1 MRHREAK
8 QPLPGHTAEFESLQ
22 KCGQK
27 SWSTQPHTSKSFW
40 HKPQDISELGL
51 SWSNKGNL
59 ICGKSVW
66 RDISSDSF
74 AVIQSGQ
81 LDAFSLFSG
90 GVTQLRMKWDIYKK
104 NSLKVCELMGEAAW
118 TLPLPAPRGWQ
129 WGLHREV
136 GTGSPS
142 LGTGWLERRYNPDI
156 WRSPDEPAGSPGD
169 EPCLPMSQD
178 SHELLE
184 AFWYLP
190 LSSTYIFLLWKM

>member
-1 MRHREAK
+1 MWPEILVYTASHK
-8 QPLPGHTAEFESLQ
+8 QILLTQTPGHLRTWALMEQ
-22 KCGQK
+22 QRK
-27 SWSTQPHTSKSFW
+27 H
-40 HKPQDISELGL
+40 
-51 SWSNKGNL
+51 NL
-59 ICGKSVW
+59 WKVSMKRHILRFLCY
-66 RDISSDSF
+66 I
-74 AVIQSGQ
+74 IQSGQ

-104 NSLKVCELMGEAAW
+104 NSLKVCELIGEAAW

-178 SHELLE
+178 SH
-184 AFWYLP
+184 
-190 LSSTYIFLLWKM
+190 